1 MEPAARPERQ
11 PATTMPVTLR
21 NRNPRRS
28 RLTQTAVTNTNH
40 AEVHGIG
47 QLAEPGMRTSEGGEA
62 ITRIDDRNVGSPKRI
77 RDS

>member
-1 MEPAARPERQ
+1 MIREADAATKDLRTAGRE
-11 PATTMPVTLR
+11 AKNEMSTLAR
-21 NRNPRRS
+21 DEVAA
-28 RLTQTAVTNTNH
+28 QVQ
-40 AEVHGIG
+40 AEVSR